1 MPTNG
6 QWEHKISTLY
16 AGNIPFLRLIAIL
29 IRVVGLCVGIRQEG
43 TISISSS
50 HITITKSAYS
60 LWVRKISEVT
70 TTLAVSRVSG
80 NTTSFVKYLIF
91 FRRTS
96 SAIYAGG
103 MPPIYATYRGVSYE
117 EVMEKM
123 ADVLS

>member
-1 MPTNG
+1 MSTND

-16 AGNIPFLRLIAIL
+16 AGNIPFLRLIAIWV
-29 IRVVGLCVGIRQEG
+29 RVVGLCVGIRHEG
-43 TISISSS
+43 TISITSS
-50 HITITKSAYS
+50 HIKITKSTYS

-117 EVMEKM
+117 EVMDKM